1 VSKRLGSRYRSGR
14 SKDWLKFKNPDAPAV
29 RREAEEDWGRWLS
42 GDGIDVRQN
51 RVEQVGGEPM
61 PLTTM
66 ADLGHHNKKRDIVRF
81 FMQNETKERIRC
93 GVTNHALE
101 VFKSDFD
108 RRTDDPLTTFNKY
121 RAHIESSASAKYDRQ
136 DFEPEDGRT
145 ILVTIRDLGSL
156 GACTEI

>member
-1 VSKRLGSRYRSGR
+1 
-14 SKDWLKFKNPDAPAV
+14 
-29 RREAEEDWGRWLS
+29 
-42 GDGIDVRQN
+42 
-51 RVEQVGGEPM
+51 M
-61 PLTTM
+61 PLTTT

-81 FMQNETKERIRC
+81 FMQNEMKERIRC

-136 DFEPEDGRT
+136 DFEPEGGQT
-145 ILVTIRDLGSL
+145 ILVTIRDL
-156 GACTEI
+156 